1 VAGKSGLAGGINT
14 RRSVSVRVSHVPLR
28 LAAGAFILNSGL
40 SKLGMEHERAKYLH
54 EMATGAYPVLK
65 RVDPQPFSQALG
77 AGEVALGATLLAP
90 FIPSW
95 MAGLALAGF
104 SGSLVGLYVRTPSAH
119 QENSLRPN
127 DQGVALAKDT
137 WLAGMAAALILD
149 ELAEA
154 RELLETQRASLEEAQ
169 AEAREAAKRARRA
182 EGTGIAG
189 QVREEARWAGKTAKK
204 AAKGA
209 KKGASA
215 GADLAKV
222 ASRVAPESAVG
233 RLGKV
238 ARLAT

>member
-1 VAGKSGLAGGINT
+1 
-14 RRSVSVRVSHVPLR
+14 VRVSHVPLR

-149 ELAEA
+149 ELASRRSSRRRRRAEAQVAEA